1 MAKTISSAQQQQLVL
16 ILGVLSDLGLSET
29 RPTQKAGAELL
40 RGEPVGN
47 RRPTSRAGH
56 SDRRSRTAASNGD
69 GDQRGSAQ
77 AEAHTRAAIGGSG

>member
-1 MAKTISSAQQQQLVL
+1 MARRSAGTAARELVL
-16 ILGVLSDLGLSET
+16 ISRCS
-29 RPTQKAGAELL
+29 PTSGRVRRTHTESRAELL

-56 SDRRSRTAASNGD
+56 SDRRSRTAASNGA

-77 AEAHTRAAIGGSG
+77 AETHTRAAIGGSA